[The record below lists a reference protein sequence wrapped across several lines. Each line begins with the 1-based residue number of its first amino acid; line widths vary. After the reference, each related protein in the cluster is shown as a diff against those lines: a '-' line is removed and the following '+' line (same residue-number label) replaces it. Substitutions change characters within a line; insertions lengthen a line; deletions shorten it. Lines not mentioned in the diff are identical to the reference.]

1 MVLFFGIIKWVDVIG
16 GLDIELVLLMVLGR
30 FEIRWILCFLVGFF
44 FKLFDLVRLEVE
56 LKIVL
61 GVDVFKIGVIYDIF
75 VII

>member
-1 MVLFFGIIKWVDVIG
+1 MVLFFGIIKWVDVIR
-16 GLDIELVLLMVLGR
+16 GLDVDLVLLMCLGR

-61 GVDVFKIGVIYDIF
+61 VVDVFKIGVIYDKF